1 MKTEP
6 SVSPLTFSG
15 SNLAAARNDA
25 PALADPGPQL
35 LAARLAYATEQ
46 NLATSRWPD
55 QFAALFGTPRALAL
69 CTVFTLGLTTF
80 TTLELTTQLRD
91 LTALLDLAGQVWEVA
106 T

>member
-1 MKTEP
+1 MNTKP
-6 SVSPLTFSG
+6 SASPRTFSA

-35 LAARLAYATEQ
+35 HAARLVYATEQ

-55 QFAALFGTPRALAL
+55 QFASLFGNPRALAF

-91 LTALLDLAGQVWEVA
+91 LTALLDLAGQIWEVA